1 MEYFLD
7 AYGVQ
12 NFVWAVFTL
21 SLIILGLGLALS
33 ILYRHTVYYGVMAL
47 GGVVE
52 KGVLKVAG
60 RVKTKWKEK
69 KNKQDAGEET
79 MVEENPPQSDDADQE

>member
-1 MEYFLD
+1 
-7 AYGVQ
+7 
-12 NFVWAVFTL
+12 
-21 SLIILGLGLALS
+21 
-33 ILYRHTVYYGVMAL
+33 MAL

-79 MVEENPPQSDDADQE
+79 MVDESASQSDDADKE